1 MQHITQDTSLI
12 EIFTAQSEK
21 KTISVSE
28 WISFNYLVILQEDA
42 QIDFDIHCDGVW
54 SKATIK
60 ILCIGQA
67 DHRIASNII
76 TSLDAN
82 QASADVY
89 ILSLLK
95 DWSDLNVHGS
105 IILSPDVAKVS
116 WHLLE
121 ENIILGEKIKIRT
134 APILDVRS
142 SDVSASHGCRVERLD
157 PKRLFYM
164 QSRGLT
170 PSESQS
176 LILDG
181 YLNAMF
187 EWFEDTEKLLDTIK
201 KEMCFIWK

>member
-1 MQHITQDTSLI
+1 MTDMHTTIDTFSQPSERKFIIIPTGQSL
-12 EIFTAQSEK
+12 S
-21 KTISVSE
+21 
-28 WISFNYLVILQEDA
+28 YLAILQEDA
-42 QIDFDIHCDGVW
+42 QLDFDFTVEQDA
-54 SKATIK
+54 KATIK
-60 ILCIGQA
+60 ILCIGQ
-67 DHRIASNII
+67 DTHRIQSNIM
-76 TSLDAN
+76 TTLSQYGA
-82 QASADVY
+82 QADVY

-95 DWSDLNVHGS
+95 DGSDLHVHGN
-105 IILSPDVAKVS
+105 IILAPDVAKVS
-116 WHLLE
+116 GHLLE

-187 EWFEDTEKLLDTIK
+187 EWFDLDEEIIQEIK
-201 KEMCFIWK
+201 QKII

>member
-1 MQHITQDTSLI
+1 MSNIITNTSLI
-12 EIFTAQSEK
+12 EVFTTTNET
-21 KTISVSE
+21 KTITVSE
-28 WISFNYLVILQEDA
+28 WVSFEYLVILQENA
-42 QIDFDIHCDGVW
+42 QIDFTIHCTGEH
-54 SKATIK
+54 SQATIK
-60 ILCIGQA
+60 VLCIGQT
-67 DHRIASNII
+67 DYHIKSNII

-82 QASADVY
+82 HAQADVY
-89 ILSLLK
+89 ILSLLN
-95 DWSDLNVHGS
+95 DGSDLNVHGN
-105 IILSPDVAKVS
+105 IILSPGVSKVS

-170 PSESQS
+170 QSESQS

-181 YLNAMF
+181 YLNTMF
-187 EWFEDTEKLLDTIK
+187 EWFDISQDIINNIK
-201 KEMCFIWK
+201 KQIL

>member
-1 MQHITQDTSLI
+1 MDTIIKNTSLI
-12 EIFTAQSEK
+12 EVFTTTQEAK
-21 KTISVSE
+21 IITVSA
-28 WISFNYLVILQEDA
+28 WVSFEYLVILQENA
-42 QIDFDIHCDGVW
+42 QIDFTIHCTGEH
-54 SKATIK
+54 SQATIK
-60 ILCIGQA
+60 VLCIGQA
-67 DHRIASNII
+67 HHHIKSNII

-82 QASADVY
+82 HAQADVY
-89 ILSLLK
+89 ILSLLN
-95 DWSDLNVHGS
+95 DGSDLNVHGN
-105 IILSPDVAKVS
+105 IILSPNVAKVS

-170 PSESQS
+170 QSESQS

-181 YLNAMF
+181 YLNTMF
-187 EWFEDTEKLLDTIK
+187 EWFEDINNIRQDIQQH
-201 KEMCFIWK
+201 IIAG

>member
-1 MQHITQDTSLI
+1 VSAWVSFEYLI
-12 EIFTAQSEK
+12 
-21 KTISVSE
+21 
-28 WISFNYLVILQEDA
+28 ILQENA
-42 QIDFDIHCDGVW
+42 QVNFTIHCTGEH
-54 SKATIK
+54 SQATLK
-60 ILCIGQA
+60 VLCIGKA
-67 DHRIASNII
+67 DYHIQSNII

-82 QASADVY
+82 HAQADVY

-95 DWSDLNVHGS
+95 DGSDLNVHGN
-105 IILSPDVAKVS
+105 IILSPNVAKVS

-170 PSESQS
+170 QSESQS

-181 YLNAMF
+181 YLNSMF
-187 EWFEDTEKLLDTIK
+187 EWFDIEQDMIDDIK
-201 KEMCFIWK
+201 TQII

>member
-1 MQHITQDTSLI
+1 MQQIIQNTSLI
-12 EIFTAQSEK
+12 EIFTTQSEK

-28 WISFNYLVILQEDA
+28 WISFDYLVILQDDA

-54 SKATIK
+54 SKAMIK
-60 ILCIGQA
+60 ILCIGQSG
-67 DHRIASNII
+67 HHIVSNII
-76 TSLDAN
+76 TSLNAN
-82 QASADVY
+82 HAAADVY

-95 DWSDLNVHGS
+95 DGSDLNVHGN
-105 IILSPDVAKVS
+105 ITLSPDVAKVS

-142 SDVSASHGCRVERLD
+142 SDVSASHWCRVERLD

-170 PSESQS
+170 QSESQS

-181 YLNAMF
+181 YLNSMF
-187 EWFEDTEKLLDTIK
+187 EWFELSEELINSIK
-201 KEMCFIWK
+201 AQVV

>member
-1 MQHITQDTSLI
+1 MDNIIKNTSLI
-12 EIFTAQSEK
+12 EVFTMAYEA
-21 KTISVSE
+21 KTITVSE
-28 WISFNYLVILQEDA
+28 WVSFEYLVILQENA
-42 QIDFDIHCDGVW
+42 QIDFTINCTGEY
-54 SKATIK
+54 SQATIK

-67 DHRIASNII
+67 HHHIKSNII
-76 TSLDAN
+76 TSLNAN
-82 QASADVY
+82 HAQADVY
-89 ILSLLK
+89 ILSLLN
-95 DWSDLNVHGS
+95 DGSDLNVHGN
-105 IILSPDVAKVS
+105 IILSPNVAKVS

-170 PSESQS
+170 QSESQS

-181 YLNAMF
+181 YLNNLF
-187 EWFEDTEKLLDTIK
+187 EWFYDSNNLKETIK
-201 KEMCFIWK
+201 QQLIT